1 MGSIS
6 DKELTEKSGLLQL
19 LKDAPGSSVMADC
32 GFLINDNLKKIGV
45 GLNIPPFLEGKGQFH
60 PKEAF
65 EERKIASLRCIHVER
80 CIGRIKN
87 LQSFIIYR

>member
-1 MGSIS
+1 MCTPNGAVSFISDPFMGSIS

-45 GLNIPPFLEGKGQFH
+45 GLNIPPFLEGKGQSRRH
-60 PKEAF
+60 LRNGKLHHCAAF
-65 EERKIASLRCIHVER
+65 MLSAA
-80 CIGRIKN
+80 
-87 LQSFIIYR
+87 